1 MWAALLHQA
10 ACQPDSLEEL
20 LHAAVQLARRGRVPD
35 GGQGGEARER
45 LAHALARLGE
55 EEGEVGRRREEALR
69 AMQPPSDGVTAEQ
82 RLRVAM
88 LQVRLPLIRLQYKI
102 E

>member
-1 MWAALLHQA
+1 M
-10 ACQPDSLEEL
+10 
-20 LHAAVQLARRGRVPD
+20 PD
-35 GGQGGEARER
+35 GEEARER

-69 AMQPPSDGVTAEQ
+69 AMQPSDGVTAEQ

-102 E
+102 ELHKPNLRTT